1 MWPITGAPDVEPEG
15 GRSDVV
21 GVLGSSLCIV
31 RIEGAVEDIAP
42 EPEPVRD
49 ENRVSVD
56 DRCRSTSDDARES
69 TEAPKERFRG
79 VRVLELP

>member
-1 MWPITGAPDVEPEG
+1 MEPEG

-31 RIEGAVEDIAP
+31 RIEGAMEDIAP

-56 DRCRSTSDDARES
+56 DCCRNTSDDAPES
-69 TEAPKERFRG
+69 TEAPNERFRG
-79 VRVLELP
+79 VRVLDPP